1 MDVASLIQAKRDVL
15 SPAERRV
22 ADVVLADPHAVAFGT
37 VASVARAAQTS
48 GGSVVRLTA
57 RLGLDGFA
65 ALQERVQADL
75 TPARRRAAE
84 RIRQP
89 GGRDLLARS
98 VEVAAEAVRATLD
111 AVDRADFEAA
121 VALLATRSRTVFVL
135 AADASQGIG
144 AQFATELA
152 MLRPGVVDVHGT
164 EVAVRRALALLAPG
178 DVVVTL
184 DLPRHDRWLLAAL
197 DQAHDADARIVA
209 LTASTLSPL
218 AAHAELAFTIAS
230 EASGPF
236 DSHVGALAL
245 LEALVAGVAERLR
258 STATDRLERIEAAWR
273 ESGALADE

>member
-22 ADVVLADPHAVAFGT
+22 ADLVLTDPHAVAFGT

-84 RIRQP
+84 RIRRP
-89 GGRDLLARS
+89 GDRDLLARS

-111 AVDRADFEAA
+111 GVDRADFDAA
-121 VALLATRSRTVFVL
+121 VALLAARSRTVFVL

-164 EVAVRRALALLAPG
+164 DVAVSRAMALLSPG

-197 DQAHDADARIVA
+197 DQAHHGDARIVA
-209 LTASTLSPL
+209 LTASALSPL

-230 EASGPF
+230 EAPGPF
-236 DSHVGALAL
+236 DSHVAALAL
-245 LEALVAGVAERLR
+245 LESLVAGVAEKLR